1 MRTTTCGEC
10 GREVPE
16 DYAHDGTCFSCA
28 ADSIGE
34 CEGTGDRLH
43 RLMIACG
50 MTAADISER
59 TGMVKSTVYHA
70 CSGDRVGDLD
80 TWMKMADAF
89 ALPVSVLI
97 GDCDGR
103 QQ

>member
-1 MRTTTCGEC
+1 VLLLNAGPKTYRCST
-10 GREVPE
+10 
-16 DYAHDGTCFSCA
+16 
-28 ADSIGE
+28 
-34 CEGTGDRLH
+34 
-43 RLMIACG
+43 
-50 MTAADISER
+50 ER
-59 TGMVKSTVYHA
+59 TGMVKSTIYHA